1 VTTRPTQQATDS
13 ASPCGRG
20 LWLCAAAAAALGA
33 MALHATAGGLSPEDR
48 LRRIEERGRG
58 HLGVGDYDSALDA
71 AAQMLR
77 IAPGHAQALRLE
89 QDTHRAS
96 LEQSVP
102 IVSDGRKPDAS
113 LAAEISRER
122 EPLMTH
128 DAPPDPVAVDTV
140 RLALRRPISV
150 AFQDTPLRD
159 AARQLSEAIG
169 MPVAL
174 DADADGD
181 ATVTCSDTPV
191 PAASAVRWVAR
202 LSGHRYR
209 IEDGAI
215 VFGKAAGADV
225 DVVEHVYDINS
236 LLGARTKER
245 DQDGK
250 VVVNHR
256 GGEGWVS
263 FIKDTIAPDTWTET
277 AQTLQEAPQY
287 SIQYRNGRIVVVHTP
302 EVQQQIADLLDKF
315 RQARNLMVHIT
326 GRFILVSKVYLDGL
340 FVDYAFDTL
349 DDRPDNRSRADGTLL
364 NTPDV
369 SSLTRFSLI
378 GGGGM
383 SLVYT
388 YIGDEVLQ
396 VMLNGLLQE
405 QNGTTLLAP
414 RLTCFNT
421 QRAIFQEVINYNYVR
436 RVSSDDEPEIGNI
449 PAGIVFDVQPFVSSD
464 RKTITLILQPSLR
477 SVQSLEELSFHDAAA
492 GADAGGGNG
501 LGLFVDERLIQI
513 ATTVLRSVGTTVTVP
528 DGGTILVAGFDEAED
543 HQGVTTLPFIEGI
556 PIVRQMLR
564 GWARNDGRRSFI
576 VLVSAQ
582 IVPDIFEE

>member
-1 VTTRPTQQATDS
+1 
-13 ASPCGRG
+13 
-20 LWLCAAAAAALGA
+20 
-33 MALHATAGGLSPEDR
+33 
-48 LRRIEERGRG
+48 
-58 HLGVGDYDSALDA
+58 
-71 AAQMLR
+71 
-77 IAPGHAQALRLE
+77 
-89 QDTHRAS
+89 
-96 LEQSVP
+96 
-102 IVSDGRKPDAS
+102 
-113 LAAEISRER
+113 
-122 EPLMTH
+122 
-128 DAPPDPVAVDTV
+128 AVDTV

-302 EVQQQIADLLDKF
+302 EVQQQIADLLGKF

-340 FVDYAFDTL
+340 FVDYAFDTF

-388 YIGDEVLQ
+388 YIGDEMLQ

-436 RVSSDDEPEIGNI
+436 RVTSDDEPEIGNI
-449 PAGIVFDVQPFVSSD
+449 PTGIVFDVQPFVSSD

-501 LGLFVDERLIQI
+501 LGLFVDERLLQI

>member
-1 VTTRPTQQATDS
+1 VTTRPTQRATDS
-13 ASPCGRG
+13 ASPRGRG

-102 IVSDGRKPDAS
+102 IVSAGRKPDAS

-128 DAPPDPVAVDTV
+128 DAPPDPAAVDTV

-209 IEDGAI
+209 IEGGAI
-215 VFGKAAGADV
+215 VFGKTAGADV

-388 YIGDEVLQ
+388 YIGDEMLQ

-501 LGLFVDERLIQI
+501 LGLFVYERLIQI